1 MTDISGVPSSGQ
13 RRRFSRRARTFL
25 ILGIVALI
33 VLIVSLRGIAGFY
46 TDYLWFD
53 SLGFS
58 SVWRRVL
65 LTKFALA
72 GIFMGFTFLLLWANL
87 YIAER
92 IAPQN
97 RPEGPEE
104 ALVSRYHETIGSRSG
119 LIRIAVSALFA
130 LFLGVGTAGRWQDWI
145 LFRNREDFGI
155 KDPQFNIDIG
165 FYVFQLPFIQF
176 LINWFFTAFIVVL
189 VITSIAH
196 YLNGGIRV
204 NTPGSR
210 VTAPVKVHISVLLA
224 VLALIKAADYWY
236 QRYSLNFSGRGIV
249 DGASYTDVSAKLPAI
264 KLLILISLAAAI
276 LLIINIWR
284 RGWVL
289 PVVSVGLWA
298 FVAIAIG
305 SIYPAIFQ
313 RFVVEPSESSR
324 ESEYID
330 RNIEATRQAYGLQ
343 VSAGPDGNIEERT
356 FTPNVEDGLTMDI
369 LELNAS
375 TLNNLRLLDPSI
387 VPPTYQALEVE
398 REQFRFSND
407 LDVDRYEVDG
417 DIRTVVIAARELNL
431 DGVNSGWENQHVSF
445 THGYGIALAPAN
457 TVTSQG
463 EPDFVIGGLPTEV
476 NTDRINVE
484 LDQPRIYVGEELDSY
499 AIVNTDRCE
508 IDFALTGTE
517 TLETT
522 TETNENSC
530 AGSDGSGENL
540 LFEYDGDDGVK
551 AGGFFRRIAFALRFG
566 ELNPIFSGLIN
577 NDSKFL
583 YNRDVSDRAKELA
596 PFLDYDSDSYPV
608 IVDGRIK
615 FILDAYTTSN
625 RYPYSQSADDN
636 SVPLSSGLTNEFNYV
651 RNSVKVVIDAY
662 NGDVTFYVI
671 DEDDPIIKAYM
682 KAFPNLFTLAFPSEG
697 TDEGMPEAIA
707 EHLRYPEDLFKVQT
721 NMWGRYHLDDAND
734 FYEAAGAW
742 VVSLDPGDDLDN
754 APTAIITESGF
765 VTFASGKRMDPYYVQ
780 MQLPG
785 ETSQE
790 FVLLRPFVPRSSD
803 DSRQQ
808 LEAFMVAQTDEQGQ
822 SRIVAYTVPG
832 LKVDGPV
839 IANRSMLAD
848 PEVAE
853 TTTLL
858 GQRGSGVKLG
868 NMLLVPLDGG
878 DNEDAL
884 LYLRPLYV
892 EASGSQPAV
901 QQVIAAYGESVRICA
916 TVELV
921 LGALLL
927 PENQVGDNCENV
939 TPVSLTGTPSP
950 PTSQEQVET
959 PPQPETPAEETP
971 EETPEDTPESQEP
984 AETSTTDRVQQ
995 LLSQAQEAFTAANEA
1010 LEEGNLGEYQD
1021 LINQGQNYVDQ
1032 ANDLLRGQ

>member
-1 MTDISGVPSSGQ
+1 M
-13 RRRFSRRARTFL
+13 
-25 ILGIVALI
+25 ILALSIVALI
-33 VLIVSLRGIAGFY
+33 ILIVSLRGIAGFY

-58 SVWRRVL
+58 SVWKRVL
-65 LTKFALA
+65 LTKMALA
-72 GIFMGFTFLLLWANL
+72 GIFMLFTFLLLWGNL
-87 YIAER
+87 YIADR
-92 IAPQN
+92 IAPQS

-104 ALVSRYHETIGSRSG
+104 AFVSRYHEAIGSRSG

-130 LFLGVGTAGRWQDWI
+130 LFLGIGTGGQWQDWI
-145 LFRNREDFGI
+145 LFRNRQDFGI

-176 LINWFFTAFIVVL
+176 LINWLFTAFIVVL
-189 VITSIAH
+189 FITSIGH

-204 NTPGSR
+204 NTAGRR

-224 VLALIKAADYWY
+224 ILALIKAADYWF

-249 DGASYTDVSAKLPAI
+249 DGASYTDVNAKLPAI

-298 FVAIAIG
+298 FVTIAIG

-324 ESEYID
+324 ESEYIE

-343 VSAGPDGNIEERT
+343 VSSGADTEGNIEERT
-356 FTPNVEDGLTMDI
+356 FTPNVEDGLTLDI

-375 TLNNLRLLDPSI
+375 TLENLRLLDPGV

-457 TVTSQG
+457 TTTAQG

-476 NTDRINVE
+476 NSERINVE
-484 LDQPRIYVGEELDSY
+484 LNQPRIYVGEELESY

-508 IDFALTGTE
+508 IDFALTGSENIDNSTE
-517 TLETT
+517 TAETT
-522 TETNENSC
+522 C
-530 AGSDGSGENL
+530 DGSDGSGENL
-540 LFEYDGDDGVK
+540 LFRYDGDDGVK

-566 ELNPIFSGLIN
+566 DLNPIFSGLIN

-583 YNRDVSDRAKELA
+583 YNRDVSERAKELA
-596 PFLDYDSDSYPV
+596 PFLEYDSDSYPV
-608 IVDGRIK
+608 IVDGGIK
-615 FILDAYTTSN
+615 FILDAYTTSD
-625 RYPYSQSADDN
+625 RYPYSQSADNN
-636 SVPLSSGLTNEFNYV
+636 SVPFSSGLSDRFNYV

-671 DEDDPIIKAYM
+671 DESDPIIQAYM
-682 KAFPNLFTLAFPSEG
+682 KAFPDLFTLAFPSDTSE
-697 TDEGMPEAIA
+697 EGMPEAIA
-707 EHLRYPEDLFKVQT
+707 DHLRYPEDLFKVQT

-754 APTAIITESGF
+754 APTAIISESGF

-808 LEAFMVAQTDEQGQ
+808 LEAFMVAQTDEQGE
-822 SRIVAYTVPG
+822 SRLVAYTVPG

-878 DNEDAL
+878 ENADAL

-921 LGALLL
+921 LGALLI
-927 PENQVGDNCENV
+927 PESEVGDNCENV
-939 TPVSLTGTPSP
+939 TPVSLSGTSSGSG
-950 PTSQEQVET
+950 TQEED
-959 PPQPETPAEETP
+959 ETPAQPASPSEETSDETPEEETPTETP
-971 EETPEDTPESQEP
+971 EETST
-984 AETSTTDRVQQ
+984 AEQVQQ
-995 LLSQAQEAFTAANEA
+995 LLSQALQAFLAADEA
-1010 LEEGNLGEYQD
+1010 LEEGNLGEYQE

>member
-1 MTDISGVPSSGQ
+1 M
-13 RRRFSRRARTFL
+13 
-25 ILGIVALI
+25 ILALSIVALI
-33 VLIVSLRGIAGFY
+33 ILIVSLRGIAGFY

-58 SVWRRVL
+58 SVWKRVL
-65 LTKFALA
+65 LTKMALA
-72 GIFMGFTFLLLWANL
+72 GIFMLFTFLLLWGNL
-87 YIAER
+87 YIADR
-92 IAPQN
+92 IAPQS

-104 ALVSRYHETIGSRSG
+104 ALVSRYHEAIGSRSG

-130 LFLGVGTAGRWQDWI
+130 LFLGIGTGGQWQDWI
-145 LFRNREDFGI
+145 LFRNRQDFGI
-155 KDPQFNIDIG
+155 KDPQFNTDIG

-176 LINWFFTAFIVVL
+176 LINWLFTAFIVVL
-189 VITSIAH
+189 VITSIGH

-204 NTPGSR
+204 NTAGRR

-224 VLALIKAADYWY
+224 ILALIKAADYWF

-249 DGASYTDVSAKLPAI
+249 DGASYTDVNAKLPAI

-324 ESEYID
+324 ESEYIEK
-330 RNIEATRQAYGLQ
+330 NIEATRQAYGLQ
-343 VSAGPDGNIEERT
+343 VSSGAGTEGNIEERT
-356 FTPNVEDGLTMDI
+356 FTPNVEDGLTLDI

-375 TLNNLRLLDPSI
+375 TLENLRLLDPGV

-457 TVTSQG
+457 TTTAQG

-476 NTDRINVE
+476 NSERINVE
-484 LDQPRIYVGEELDSY
+484 LNQPRIYVGEELESY

-508 IDFALTGTE
+508 IDFALTGSENIDNSTE
-517 TLETT
+517 TAETT
-522 TETNENSC
+522 C
-530 AGSDGSGENL
+530 DGSDGSGENL
-540 LFEYDGDDGVK
+540 LFRYDGDDGVK

-566 ELNPIFSGLIN
+566 DLNPIFSGLIN

-596 PFLDYDSDSYPV
+596 PFLEYDSDSYPV

-615 FILDAYTTSN
+615 FILDAYTTSD

-636 SVPLSSGLTNEFNYV
+636 SVPFSSGLSDRFNYV

-671 DEDDPIIKAYM
+671 DESDPIIQAYM
-682 KAFPNLFTLAFPSEG
+682 KAFPDLLTLAFPSN
-697 TDEGMPEAIA
+697 TSDEGMPEAIA

-754 APTAIITESGF
+754 APTAIISESGF

-808 LEAFMVAQTDEQGQ
+808 LEAFMVAQTDEQGE
-822 SRIVAYTVPG
+822 SRLVAYTVPG

-878 DNEDAL
+878 ENADAL

-921 LGALLL
+921 LGALLI
-927 PENQVGDNCENV
+927 PESEVGDNCENV
-939 TPVSLTGTPSP
+939 TPVSLSGTSSGSS
-950 PTSQEQVET
+950 TQEED
-959 PPQPETPAEETP
+959 ETPAQPASPSEETPDETPEEETPTETP
-971 EETPEDTPESQEP
+971 EETST
-984 AETSTTDRVQQ
+984 AEQVQQ
-995 LLSQAQEAFTAANEA
+995 LLTQALQAFLAADEA
-1010 LEEGNLGEYQD
+1010 LEEGNLGEYQE
-1021 LINQGQNYVDQ
+1021 LINEGQNYVDQ

>member
-1 MTDISGVPSSGQ
+1 M
-13 RRRFSRRARTFL
+13 
-25 ILGIVALI
+25 ILALSIVALI
-33 VLIVSLRGIAGFY
+33 ILIVSLRGIAGFY

-58 SVWRRVL
+58 SVWKRVL
-65 LTKFALA
+65 LTKMALA
-72 GIFMGFTFLLLWANL
+72 GIFMLFTFLLLWGNL
-87 YIAER
+87 YIADR
-92 IAPQN
+92 IAPQS

-104 ALVSRYHETIGSRSG
+104 AFVSRYHEAIGSRSG

-130 LFLGVGTAGRWQDWI
+130 LFLGIGTGGQWQDWI
-145 LFRNREDFGI
+145 LFRNRQDFGI

-176 LINWFFTAFIVVL
+176 LINWLFTAFIVVL
-189 VITSIAH
+189 FITSIGH

-204 NTPGSR
+204 NTAGRR

-224 VLALIKAADYWY
+224 ILALIKAADYWF

-249 DGASYTDVSAKLPAI
+249 DGASYTDVNAKLPAI

-298 FVAIAIG
+298 FVTIAIG

-324 ESEYID
+324 ESEYIE

-343 VSAGPDGNIEERT
+343 VSSGADTEGNIEERT
-356 FTPNVEDGLTMDI
+356 FTPNVEDGLTLDI

-375 TLNNLRLLDPSI
+375 TLENLRLLDPGV

-457 TVTSQG
+457 TTTAQG

-476 NTDRINVE
+476 NSERINVE
-484 LDQPRIYVGEELDSY
+484 LNQPRIYVGEELESY

-508 IDFALTGTE
+508 IDFALTGSEIIDNSTE
-517 TLETT
+517 TAETT
-522 TETNENSC
+522 C
-530 AGSDGSGENL
+530 DGSDGSGENL
-540 LFEYDGDDGVK
+540 LFRYDGDDGVK

-566 ELNPIFSGLIN
+566 DLNPIFSGLIN

-583 YNRDVSDRAKELA
+583 YNRDVSERAKELA
-596 PFLDYDSDSYPV
+596 PFLEYDSDSYPV
-608 IVDGRIK
+608 IVDGGIK
-615 FILDAYTTSN
+615 FILDAYTTSD
-625 RYPYSQSADDN
+625 RYPYSQSADNN
-636 SVPLSSGLTNEFNYV
+636 SVPFSSGLSDRFNYV

-671 DEDDPIIKAYM
+671 DESDPIIQAYM
-682 KAFPNLFTLAFPSEG
+682 KAFPDLFTLAFPSDTSE
-697 TDEGMPEAIA
+697 EGMPEAIA
-707 EHLRYPEDLFKVQT
+707 DHLRYPEDLFKVQT

-754 APTAIITESGF
+754 APTAIISESGF

-808 LEAFMVAQTDEQGQ
+808 LEAFMVAQTDEQGE
-822 SRIVAYTVPG
+822 SRLVAYTVPG

-878 DNEDAL
+878 ENADAL

-921 LGALLL
+921 LGALLI
-927 PENQVGDNCENV
+927 PESEVGDNCENV
-939 TPVSLTGTPSP
+939 TPVSLSGTSSGSS
-950 PTSQEQVET
+950 SQEED
-959 PPQPETPAEETP
+959 ETPAQPASPSEETSDETPEEETPTETP
-971 EETPEDTPESQEP
+971 EETST
-984 AETSTTDRVQQ
+984 AEQVQQ
-995 LLSQAQEAFTAANEA
+995 LLSQALQAFLAADEA
-1010 LEEGNLGEYQD
+1010 LEEGNLGEYQE

>member
-1 MTDISGVPSSGQ
+1 M
-13 RRRFSRRARTFL
+13 
-25 ILGIVALI
+25 ILALSIVALI
-33 VLIVSLRGIAGFY
+33 ILIVSLRGIAGFY

-58 SVWRRVL
+58 SVWKRVL
-65 LTKFALA
+65 LTKMALA
-72 GIFMGFTFLLLWANL
+72 GIFMLFTFLLLWGNL
-87 YIAER
+87 YIADR
-92 IAPQN
+92 IAPQS

-104 ALVSRYHETIGSRSG
+104 AFVSRYHEAIGSRSG

-130 LFLGVGTAGRWQDWI
+130 LFLGIGTGGQWQDWI
-145 LFRNREDFGI
+145 LFRNRQDFGI

-176 LINWFFTAFIVVL
+176 LINWLFTAFIVVL
-189 VITSIAH
+189 FITSIGH

-204 NTPGSR
+204 NTAGRR

-224 VLALIKAADYWY
+224 ILALIKAADYWF

-249 DGASYTDVSAKLPAI
+249 DGASYTDVNAKLPAI

-298 FVAIAIG
+298 FVTIAIG

-324 ESEYID
+324 ESEYIE

-343 VSAGPDGNIEERT
+343 VSSGADTEGNIEERT
-356 FTPNVEDGLTMDI
+356 FTPNVEDGLTLDI

-375 TLNNLRLLDPSI
+375 TLENLRLLDPGV

-457 TVTSQG
+457 TTTAQG

-476 NTDRINVE
+476 NSERINVE
-484 LDQPRIYVGEELDSY
+484 LNQPRIYVGEELESY

-508 IDFALTGTE
+508 IDFALTGSEIIDNSTE
-517 TLETT
+517 TAETT
-522 TETNENSC
+522 C
-530 AGSDGSGENL
+530 DGSDGSGENL
-540 LFEYDGDDGVK
+540 LFRYDGDDGVK

-566 ELNPIFSGLIN
+566 DLNPIFSGLIN

-596 PFLDYDSDSYPV
+596 PFLEYDSDSYPV
-608 IVDGRIK
+608 IVDGGIK
-615 FILDAYTTSN
+615 FILDAYTTSD
-625 RYPYSQSADDN
+625 RYPYSQSADNN
-636 SVPLSSGLTNEFNYV
+636 SVPFSSGLSDRFNYV

-671 DEDDPIIKAYM
+671 DESDPIIQAYM
-682 KAFPNLFTLAFPSEG
+682 KAFPDLFTLAFPSDTSE
-697 TDEGMPEAIA
+697 EGMPEAIA
-707 EHLRYPEDLFKVQT
+707 DHLRYPEDLFKVQT

-754 APTAIITESGF
+754 APTAIISESGF

-808 LEAFMVAQTDEQGQ
+808 LEAFMVAQTDEQGE
-822 SRIVAYTVPG
+822 SRLVAYTVPG

-878 DNEDAL
+878 ENADAL

-921 LGALLL
+921 LGALLI
-927 PENQVGDNCENV
+927 PESEVGDNCENV
-939 TPVSLTGTPSP
+939 TPVSLSGTSSGSS
-950 PTSQEQVET
+950 SQEED
-959 PPQPETPAEETP
+959 ETPAQPASPSEETSDETPEEETPAETP
-971 EETPEDTPESQEP
+971 EETST
-984 AETSTTDRVQQ
+984 AEQVQQ
-995 LLSQAQEAFTAANEA
+995 LLSQALQAFLAADEA
-1010 LEEGNLGEYQD
+1010 LEEGNLGEYQE

>member
-1 MTDISGVPSSGQ
+1 M
-13 RRRFSRRARTFL
+13 
-25 ILGIVALI
+25 ILALSIVALI
-33 VLIVSLRGIAGFY
+33 ILIVSLRGIAGFY

-58 SVWRRVL
+58 SVWKRVL
-65 LTKFALA
+65 LTKMALA
-72 GIFMGFTFLLLWANL
+72 GIFMLFTFLLLWGNL
-87 YIAER
+87 YIADR
-92 IAPQN
+92 IAPQS

-104 ALVSRYHETIGSRSG
+104 ALVSRYHEAIGSRSG

-130 LFLGVGTAGRWQDWI
+130 LFLGIGTGGQWQDWI
-145 LFRNREDFGI
+145 LFRNRQDFGI

-176 LINWFFTAFIVVL
+176 LINWLFTAFIVVL
-189 VITSIAH
+189 FITSIGH

-204 NTPGSR
+204 NTAGRR

-224 VLALIKAADYWY
+224 ILALIKAADYWF

-249 DGASYTDVSAKLPAI
+249 DGASYTDVNAKLPAI

-324 ESEYID
+324 ESEYIE

-343 VSAGPDGNIEERT
+343 VSSGADTEGNIEERT
-356 FTPNVEDGLTMDI
+356 FTPNVEDGLTLDI

-375 TLNNLRLLDPSI
+375 TLENLRLLDPGV

-457 TVTSQG
+457 TTTAQG

-476 NTDRINVE
+476 NSERINVE
-484 LDQPRIYVGEELDSY
+484 LNQPRIYVGEELESY

-508 IDFALTGTE
+508 IDFALTGSESIDNSTE
-517 TLETT
+517 TAETT
-522 TETNENSC
+522 C
-530 AGSDGSGENL
+530 DGSDGSGENL
-540 LFEYDGDDGVK
+540 LFRYDGDDGVK

-566 ELNPIFSGLIN
+566 DLNPIFSGLIN

-596 PFLDYDSDSYPV
+596 PFLEYDSDSYPV
-608 IVDGRIK
+608 IVDGGIK
-615 FILDAYTTSN
+615 FILDAYTTSD

-636 SVPLSSGLTNEFNYV
+636 SVPFSSGLSDRFNYV

-671 DEDDPIIKAYM
+671 DESDPIIQAYM
-682 KAFPNLFTLAFPSEG
+682 KAFPDLFTLAFPSD
-697 TDEGMPEAIA
+697 TSDEGMPEAIA

-754 APTAIITESGF
+754 APTAIISESGF

-808 LEAFMVAQTDEQGQ
+808 LEAFMVAQTDEQGE
-822 SRIVAYTVPG
+822 SRLVAYTVPG

-878 DNEDAL
+878 ENADAL

-921 LGALLL
+921 LGALLI
-927 PENQVGDNCENV
+927 PESEVGDNCENV
-939 TPVSLTGTPSP
+939 TPVSLSGTSSGSS
-950 PTSQEQVET
+950 TQEED
-959 PPQPETPAEETP
+959 ETPAQPASPSEETPDETPEEETPTETP
-971 EETPEDTPESQEP
+971 EETST
-984 AETSTTDRVQQ
+984 AEQVQQ
-995 LLSQAQEAFTAANEA
+995 LLSQALQAFLAADEA
-1010 LEEGNLGEYQD
+1010 LEEGNLGEYQE

>member
-1 MTDISGVPSSGQ
+1 M
-13 RRRFSRRARTFL
+13 
-25 ILGIVALI
+25 ILALSIVALI
-33 VLIVSLRGIAGFY
+33 ILIVSLRGIAGFY

-58 SVWRRVL
+58 SVWKRVL
-65 LTKFALA
+65 LTKMALA
-72 GIFMGFTFLLLWANL
+72 GIFMLFTFLLLWGNL
-87 YIAER
+87 YIADR
-92 IAPQN
+92 IAPQS

-104 ALVSRYHETIGSRSG
+104 AFVSRYHEAIGSRSG

-130 LFLGVGTAGRWQDWI
+130 LFLGIGTGGQWQDWI
-145 LFRNREDFGI
+145 LFRNRQDFGI

-176 LINWFFTAFIVVL
+176 LINWLFTAFIVVL
-189 VITSIAH
+189 FITSIGH

-204 NTPGSR
+204 NTAGRR

-224 VLALIKAADYWY
+224 ILALIKAADYWF

-249 DGASYTDVSAKLPAI
+249 DGASYTDVNAKLPAI

-298 FVAIAIG
+298 FVTIAIG

-324 ESEYID
+324 ESEYIE

-343 VSAGPDGNIEERT
+343 VSSGADTEGNIEERT
-356 FTPNVEDGLTMDI
+356 FTPNVEDGLTLDI

-375 TLNNLRLLDPSI
+375 TLENLRLLDPGV

-457 TVTSQG
+457 TTTAQG

-476 NTDRINVE
+476 NSERINVE
-484 LDQPRIYVGEELDSY
+484 LNQPRIYVGEELESY

-508 IDFALTGTE
+508 IDFALTGSEIIDNSTE
-517 TLETT
+517 TAETT
-522 TETNENSC
+522 C
-530 AGSDGSGENL
+530 DGSDGSGENL
-540 LFEYDGDDGVK
+540 LFRYDGDDGVK

-566 ELNPIFSGLIN
+566 DLNPIFSGLIN

-583 YNRDVSDRAKELA
+583 YNRDVSERAKELA
-596 PFLDYDSDSYPV
+596 PFLEYDSDSYPV
-608 IVDGRIK
+608 IVDGGIK
-615 FILDAYTTSN
+615 FILDAYTTSD
-625 RYPYSQSADDN
+625 RYPYSQSADNN
-636 SVPLSSGLTNEFNYV
+636 SVPFSSGLSDRFNYV

-671 DEDDPIIKAYM
+671 DESDPIIQAYM
-682 KAFPNLFTLAFPSEG
+682 KAFPDLFTLAFPSDTSE
-697 TDEGMPEAIA
+697 EGMPEAIA
-707 EHLRYPEDLFKVQT
+707 DHLRYPEDLFKVQT

-754 APTAIITESGF
+754 APTAIISESGF

-808 LEAFMVAQTDEQGQ
+808 LEAFMVAQTDEQGE
-822 SRIVAYTVPG
+822 SRLVAYTVPG

-878 DNEDAL
+878 ENADAL

-921 LGALLL
+921 LGALLI
-927 PENQVGDNCENV
+927 PESEVGDNCENV
-939 TPVSLTGTPSP
+939 TPVSLSGTSSGSG
-950 PTSQEQVET
+950 TQEED
-959 PPQPETPAEETP
+959 ETPAQPASPSEETSDETPEEETPTETP
-971 EETPEDTPESQEP
+971 EETST
-984 AETSTTDRVQQ
+984 AEQVQQ
-995 LLSQAQEAFTAANEA
+995 LLSQALQAFLAADEA
-1010 LEEGNLGEYQD
+1010 LEEGNLGEYQE

>member
-1 MTDISGVPSSGQ
+1 MTDISGVPSPRPRS
-13 RRRFSRRARTFL
+13 RFSRRART
-25 ILGIVALI
+25 ILVLSIVALI

-58 SVWRRVL
+58 SVWKRVVLTKVSLALFFML
-65 LTKFALA
+65 LTF
-72 GIFMGFTFLLLWANL
+72 ILLWVNL
-87 YIAER
+87 FVADR
-92 IAPQN
+92 IAPKS

-104 ALVSRYHETIGSRSG
+104 ALVSRYHAVIGSRAG
-119 LIRIAVSALFA
+119 LIRIGISALFA
-130 LFLGVGTAGRWQDWI
+130 LFLGIGTGGRWQDWI
-145 LFRNREDFGI
+145 LFRNRQDFGV
-155 KDPQFNIDIG
+155 KDPQFNTDIG

-176 LINWFFTAFIVVL
+176 IINWFFTTFIVVL

-204 NTPGSR
+204 NTAGRR
-210 VTAPVKVHISVLLA
+210 VTPPVKVHLSVLLA

-249 DGASYTDVSAKLPAI
+249 DGASYTDINAKLPAI
-264 KLLILISLAAAI
+264 KLLILISLAAAV

-324 ESEYID
+324 EAEYID
-330 RNIEATRQAYGLQ
+330 RNIAATREAFGLK
-343 VSAGPDGNIEERT
+343 VSSGSGDDANIEERT
-356 FTPNVEDGLTMDI
+356 FTPNVEDALTLEI
-369 LELNAS
+369 LNENSS
-375 TLNNLRLLDPSI
+375 TLNNLRLLDPGI

-398 REQFRFSND
+398 REQFKFATD

-417 DIRTVVIAARELNL
+417 DTRTVVIAARELNL
-431 DGVNSGWENQHVSF
+431 EGVNSGWENQHVTF
-445 THGYGIALAPAN
+445 THGYGVALAPAN

-476 NTDRINVE
+476 NSDRINIQ
-484 LDQPRIYVGEELDSY
+484 LDQPRIYVGEELESY

-508 IDFALTGTE
+508 IDFALTGSE
-517 TLETT
+517 RLDVPEEENETT
-522 TETNENSC
+522 CN
-530 AGSDGSGENL
+530 GSDGSGQNL
-540 LFEYDGDDGVK
+540 LFEYDGDDGVR

-566 ELNPIFSGLIN
+566 DLNPIFSGLIN

-583 YNRDVSDRAKELA
+583 FNRDVTNRAKELA

-615 FILDAYTTSN
+615 FILDAYTTTD

-636 SVPLSSGLTNEFNYV
+636 SVPSRSGLSDQFNYV

-671 DEDDPIIKAYM
+671 DDQDPIIRAYM
-682 KAFPNLFTLAFPSEG
+682 QAFPNLFTLGFPPEG
-697 TDEGMPEAIA
+697 SNEGMPQSIA

-721 NMWGRYHLDDAND
+721 NMWGKYHLDDAND

-754 APTAIITESGF
+754 APTAIISETGF

-785 ETSQE
+785 EDSQE

-808 LEAFMVAQTDEQGQ
+808 LEAFMVAQTNDQGQ

-848 PEVAE
+848 PEVAK

-878 DNEDAL
+878 ENPDAL

-927 PENQVGDNCENV
+927 PDDEVGENCENAS
-939 TPVSLTGTPSP
+939 PISLTGISSTPS
-950 PTSQEQVET
+950 TQD
-959 PPQPETPAEETP
+959 
-971 EETPEDTPESQEP
+971 EDEESQETEP
-984 AETSTTDRVQQ
+984 TVQQPSESEEATETPVTEEIQQ
-995 LLSQAQEAFTAANEA
+995 LLSQAQEAFEAANQS
-1010 LEEGNLGEYQD
+1010 LEEGNLGAYQD
-1021 LINQGQNYVDQ
+1021 LINEGLSYVDQ
-1032 ANDLLRGQ
+1032 ANDLLSSR

>member
-1 MTDISGVPSSGQ
+1 M
-13 RRRFSRRARTFL
+13 
-25 ILGIVALI
+25 ILALSIVALI
-33 VLIVSLRGIAGFY
+33 ILIVSLRGIAGFY

-58 SVWRRVL
+58 SVWKRVL
-65 LTKFALA
+65 LTKMALA
-72 GIFMGFTFLLLWANL
+72 GIFMLFTFLLLWGNL
-87 YIAER
+87 YIADR
-92 IAPQN
+92 IAPQS

-104 ALVSRYHETIGSRSG
+104 ALVSRYHEAIGSRSG

-130 LFLGVGTAGRWQDWI
+130 LFLGIGTGGQWQDWI
-145 LFRNREDFGI
+145 LFRNRQDFGI
-155 KDPQFNIDIG
+155 KDPQFNTDIG

-176 LINWFFTAFIVVL
+176 LINWLFTAFIVVL
-189 VITSIAH
+189 VITSIGH

-204 NTPGSR
+204 NTAGRR

-224 VLALIKAADYWY
+224 ILALIKAADYWF

-249 DGASYTDVSAKLPAI
+249 DGASYTDVNAKLPAI

-324 ESEYID
+324 ESEYIEK
-330 RNIEATRQAYGLQ
+330 NIEATRQAYGLQ
-343 VSAGPDGNIEERT
+343 VSSGADTEGNIEERT
-356 FTPNVEDGLTMDI
+356 FTPNVEDGLTLDI

-375 TLNNLRLLDPSI
+375 TLENLRLLDPGV

-457 TVTSQG
+457 TTTAQG

-476 NTDRINVE
+476 NSERINVE
-484 LDQPRIYVGEELDSY
+484 LNQPRIYVGEELESY

-508 IDFALTGTE
+508 IDFALTGSENIDNSTE
-517 TLETT
+517 TAETT
-522 TETNENSC
+522 C
-530 AGSDGSGENL
+530 DGSDGSGENL
-540 LFEYDGDDGVK
+540 LFRYDGDDGVK

-566 ELNPIFSGLIN
+566 DLNPIFSGLIN

-596 PFLDYDSDSYPV
+596 PFLEYDSDSYPV

-615 FILDAYTTSN
+615 FILDAYTTSD

-636 SVPLSSGLTNEFNYV
+636 SVPFSSGLSDRFNYV

-671 DEDDPIIKAYM
+671 DESDPIIQAYM
-682 KAFPNLFTLAFPSEG
+682 KAFPDLLTLAFPSN
-697 TDEGMPEAIA
+697 TSDEGMPEAIA

-754 APTAIITESGF
+754 APTAIISESGF

-808 LEAFMVAQTDEQGQ
+808 LEAFMVAQTDEQGE
-822 SRIVAYTVPG
+822 SRLVAYTVPG

-878 DNEDAL
+878 ENADAL

-921 LGALLL
+921 LGALLI
-927 PENQVGDNCENV
+927 PESEVGDNCENV
-939 TPVSLTGTPSP
+939 TPVSLSGTSSGSS
-950 PTSQEQVET
+950 TQEED
-959 PPQPETPAEETP
+959 ETPAQPASPSEETPDETPEEETPTETP
-971 EETPEDTPESQEP
+971 EETST
-984 AETSTTDRVQQ
+984 AEQVQQ
-995 LLSQAQEAFTAANEA
+995 LLTQALQAFLAADEA
-1010 LEEGNLGEYQD
+1010 LEEGNLGEYQE
-1021 LINQGQNYVDQ
+1021 LINEGQNYVDQ

>member
-1 MTDISGVPSSGQ
+1 M
-13 RRRFSRRARTFL
+13 
-25 ILGIVALI
+25 ILALSIVALI
-33 VLIVSLRGIAGFY
+33 ILIVSLRGIAGFY

-58 SVWRRVL
+58 SVWKRVL
-65 LTKFALA
+65 LTKMALA
-72 GIFMGFTFLLLWANL
+72 GIFMLFTFLLLWGNL
-87 YIAER
+87 YIADR
-92 IAPQN
+92 IAPQS

-104 ALVSRYHETIGSRSG
+104 ALVSRYHEAIGSRSG

-130 LFLGVGTAGRWQDWI
+130 LFLGIGTGGQWQDWI
-145 LFRNREDFGI
+145 LFRNRQDFGI

-176 LINWFFTAFIVVL
+176 LINWLFTAFIVVL
-189 VITSIAH
+189 VITSIGH

-204 NTPGSR
+204 NTAGRR

-224 VLALIKAADYWY
+224 ILALIKAADYWF

-249 DGASYTDVSAKLPAI
+249 DGASYTDVNAKLPAI

-324 ESEYID
+324 ESEYIE

-343 VSAGPDGNIEERT
+343 VSSGADTEGNIEERT
-356 FTPNVEDGLTMDI
+356 FTPNVEDGLTLDI

-375 TLNNLRLLDPSI
+375 TLENLRLLDPGV

-457 TVTSQG
+457 TTTAQG
-463 EPDFVIGGLPTEV
+463 EADFVIGGLPTEV
-476 NTDRINVE
+476 NSERINVE
-484 LDQPRIYVGEELDSY
+484 LNQPRIYVGEELESY

-508 IDFALTGTE
+508 IDFALTGSESIDNSTE
-517 TLETT
+517 TAETT
-522 TETNENSC
+522 C
-530 AGSDGSGENL
+530 DGSDGSGENL
-540 LFEYDGDDGVK
+540 LFRYDGDDGVK

-566 ELNPIFSGLIN
+566 DLNPIFSGLIN

-596 PFLDYDSDSYPV
+596 PFLEYDSDSYPV
-608 IVDGRIK
+608 IVDGGIK
-615 FILDAYTTSN
+615 FILDAYTTSD

-636 SVPLSSGLTNEFNYV
+636 SVPFTSGLSDRFNYV

-671 DEDDPIIKAYM
+671 DESDPIVQAYM
-682 KAFPNLFTLAFPSEG
+682 KAFPDLFTLAFPSDTSE
-697 TDEGMPEAIA
+697 EGMPEAIA

-754 APTAIITESGF
+754 APTAIISESGF

-808 LEAFMVAQTDEQGQ
+808 LEAFMVAQTDEQGE
-822 SRIVAYTVPG
+822 SRLVAYTVPG

-878 DNEDAL
+878 ENADAL

-921 LGALLL
+921 LGALLI
-927 PENQVGDNCENV
+927 PESEVGDSCENV
-939 TPVSLTGTPSP
+939 TPVSLSGTSSGSS
-950 PTSQEQVET
+950 TQEED
-959 PPQPETPAEETP
+959 ETPAQPASPSEETPDETPEEETPTETP
-971 EETPEDTPESQEP
+971 EETST
-984 AETSTTDRVQQ
+984 AEQVQQ
-995 LLSQAQEAFTAANEA
+995 LLSQALQAFLAADEA
-1010 LEEGNLGEYQD
+1010 LEEGNLGEYQE

>member
-1 MTDISGVPSSGQ
+1 M
-13 RRRFSRRARTFL
+13 A
-25 ILGIVALI
+25 A
-33 VLIVSLRGIAGFY
+33 FY

-58 SVWRRVL
+58 SVWKRVV
-65 LTKFALA
+65 LTKL
-72 GIFMGFTFLLLWANL
+72 GLSGCFMLFTFILMWVNL
-87 YIAER
+87 FVADR
-92 IAPQN
+92 IAPRN

-104 ALVSRYHETIGSRSG
+104 AFVSRYHAAIGSRAG
-119 LIRIAVSALFA
+119 LIRVMIAALFA
-130 LFLGVGTAGRWQDWI
+130 LFLGVGTGVRWQDWI
-145 LFRNREDFGI
+145 LFRNRQDFGV

-176 LINWFFTAFIVVL
+176 IINWLFTTFIVVL
-189 VITSIAH
+189 LITSIAH
-196 YLNGGIRV
+196 YLNGGIRI
-204 NTPGSR
+204 NTDGRR
-210 VTAPVKVHISVLLA
+210 VTAPVKAHLSVLLA
-224 VLALIKAADYWY
+224 VLALLKAADYWY

-249 DGASYTDVSAKLPAI
+249 DGASYTDVNAKLPAI
-264 KLLILISLAAAI
+264 KLLILISLAAAV

-305 SIYPAIFQ
+305 SIYPAIYQ

-324 ESEYID
+324 EAEYID
-330 RNIEATRQAYGLQ
+330 RNIAATREAYGIEV
-343 VSAGPDGNIEERT
+343 VSEEGDDADIEERT
-356 FTPNVEDGLTMDI
+356 FTPNVDDALTLDI
-369 LELNAS
+369 LNKNS
-375 TLNNLRLLDPSI
+375 PTLNNLRLLDPEI

-398 REQFRFSND
+398 REQFRFSTD

-417 DIRTVVIAARELNL
+417 DTRTVVIAARELNL

-476 NTDRINVE
+476 NSERIDVK
-484 LDQPRIYVGEELDSY
+484 LDQPRIYVGEELESY

-517 TLETT
+517 SLDASREEAKTT
-522 TETNENSC
+522 C
-530 AGSDGSGENL
+530 DGSDGSGENL
-540 LFEYDGDDGVK
+540 LFQYDGDDGVK

-566 ELNPIFSGLIN
+566 DLNPIFSGLIN
-577 NDSKFL
+577 SDSKFL
-583 YNRDVSDRAKELA
+583 YNRDVSNRAKELA
-596 PFLDYDSDSYPV
+596 PFLEYDSDSYPV
-608 IVDGRIK
+608 VVDGRIK
-615 FILDAYTTSN
+615 FILDAYTTSD

-636 SVPLSSGLTNEFNYV
+636 SVPRSSGLSDRFNYV

-671 DEDDPIIKAYM
+671 DEQDPIIRAYM
-682 KAFPNLFTLAFPSEG
+682 QAFPNLFTLAFPAEDTG
-697 TDEGMPEAIA
+697 EGMPEAIA
-707 EHLRYPEDLFKVQT
+707 AHLRYPEDLFKIQT

-754 APTAIITESGF
+754 APTAIISETGF

-785 ETSQE
+785 EVSQE

-808 LEAFMVAQTDEQGQ
+808 LEAFMVAQTNKQGE

-848 PEVAE
+848 PEVAK

-878 DNEDAL
+878 ENPDAL
-884 LYLRPLYV
+884 LYVRPMYV

-916 TVELV
+916 SVELV
-921 LGALLL
+921 LGALLI
-927 PENQVGDNCENV
+927 PENEVGENCENV
-939 TPVSLTGTPSP
+939 EPVSLSDVSLSPSAQGQDETPTEP
-950 PTSQEQVET
+950 APTSQESPSQGEAS
-959 PPQPETPAEETP
+959 ETPATEQV
-971 EETPEDTPESQEP
+971 QE
-984 AETSTTDRVQQ
+984 
-995 LLSQAQEAFTAANEA
+995 LLSLAQEAFEAANAA
-1010 LEEGNLGEYQD
+1010 LEEGNLGDYQD
-1021 LINQGQNYVDQ
+1021 LINQGQSYVDQ
-1032 ANDLLRGQ
+1032 ANDLLKEK